1 MISYKTFTR
10 KTGISQESIKEDQES
25 VRMEAEAFIRSEL
38 KDEQVVNISEAAVI
52 IPLGMSGT
60 FVSTTVWYKS

>member
-1 MISYKTFTR
+1 MISYRTFTK
-10 KTGISQESIKEDQES
+10 KTGISQENIKENQES

-52 IPLGMSGT
+52 IPLGMSWT
-60 FVSTTVWYKS
+60 LVSVTVWYKS